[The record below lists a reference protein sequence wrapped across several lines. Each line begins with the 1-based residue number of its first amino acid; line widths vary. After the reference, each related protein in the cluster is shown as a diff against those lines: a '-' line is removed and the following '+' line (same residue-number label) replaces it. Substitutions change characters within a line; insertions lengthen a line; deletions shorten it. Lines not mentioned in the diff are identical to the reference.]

1 MGWIAEITS
10 SGPFISGSR
19 NYSTS
24 ILAECLEDGCDS
36 MVARNA
42 VGVVTRPLVEEQRG
56 PKVVDAD
63 LVDRTSVHG
72 TVHCAGDG
80 VDGIE

>member
-10 SGPFISGSR
+10 SGKFISGSG
-19 NYSTS
+19 NCSTS
-24 ILAECLEDGCDS
+24 LLAECAEDGCD
-36 MVARNA
+36 ATLGRNA
-42 VGVVTRPLVEEQRG
+42 VGVPTRSLVEEQRG

>member
-10 SGPFISGSR
+10 SGQFISESG
-19 NYSTS
+19 NCSTS
-24 ILAECLEDGCDS
+24 LLAEYLEDGCDS

-56 PKVVDAD
+56 PKIIDAD
-63 LVDRTSVHG
+63 LVECTSVYG
-72 TVHCAGDG
+72 TVNGAGDG
-80 VDGIE
+80 VDRIE

>member
-19 NYSTS
+19 NSSTS
-24 ILAECLEDGCDS
+24 LLAECLEDGCDS